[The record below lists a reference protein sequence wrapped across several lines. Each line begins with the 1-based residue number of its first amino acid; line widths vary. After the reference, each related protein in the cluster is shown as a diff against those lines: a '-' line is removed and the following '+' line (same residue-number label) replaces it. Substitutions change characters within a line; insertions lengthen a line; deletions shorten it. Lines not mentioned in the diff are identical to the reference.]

1 MTNRLFVVV
10 SVSDGDEFEQLK
22 IPVRVWLKKGYP
34 RDAPVVYINLA
45 PNMEFIE
52 AEYIEADGK
61 VNLGQIMSWKEVGC
75 MASLLQY
82 SVIYYRASIS
92 DLEVSDKG

>member
-1 MTNRLFVVV
+1 MYTPATMTVCCRLNFAA
-10 SVSDGDEFEQLK
+10 SGGDGHLK

-61 VNLGQIMSWKEVGC
+61 VNLGQIMSWKEV
-75 MASLLQY
+75 
-82 SVIYYRASIS
+82 RWP
-92 DLEVSDKG
+92 